1 MMTVPAQGDRSL
13 SDKKVPRTEKLA
25 RRLTKEQYRVTQE
38 CGTEPPFTGKYY
50 AHKDGGKYLCVCCGN
65 RLFSSAE
72 KYDSGTGWPSFRAP
86 AAEAAVATRR
96 DLSHGMIREEVVC
109 AECGAHL
116 GHLFTDGPNPTGLR
130 YCINSAAL
138 DFAEDA

>member
-1 MMTVPAQGDRSL
+1 MMTVLAQGDRSL

-65 RLFSSAE
+65 RFVSSAE
-72 KYDSGTGWPSFRAP
+72 KYDSGTGWAP
-86 AAEAAVATRR
+86 FLAPPRQQGRGT
-96 DLSHGMIREEVVC
+96 
-109 AECGAHL
+109 
-116 GHLFTDGPNPTGLR
+116 
-130 YCINSAAL
+130 AL
-138 DFAEDA
+138 QLMTH